1 MNLFK
6 PNLTIHDDERGPRMR
21 NNPKYETLDNTLPSI
36 NDKNPMSLNKLN
48 TPGGALLRDIRMA
61 RDYDG
66 LSSSKSRTA
75 QSLNMRTI

>member
-1 MNLFK
+1 MDMNLFK

-36 NDKNPMSLNKLN
+36 HQKNNHKLN
-48 TPGGALLRDIRMA
+48 TPAGALLMDIRM
-61 RDYDG
+61 RDHDG
-66 LSSSKSRTA
+66 MSSSKSRTA